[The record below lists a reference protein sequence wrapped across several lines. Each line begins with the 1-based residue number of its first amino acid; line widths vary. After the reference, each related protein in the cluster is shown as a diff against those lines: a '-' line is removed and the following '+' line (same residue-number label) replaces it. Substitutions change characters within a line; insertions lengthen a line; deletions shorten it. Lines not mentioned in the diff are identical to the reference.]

1 MAKNQ
6 EMSESDKFMD
16 FIADML
22 HEVYAKF
29 VKKRGETL
37 KHWNKYIRRMEHYKK
52 YRRRNRRRPTHR
64 KRRIQRRLN
73 HGVE

>member
-6 EMSESDKFMD
+6 ETPESDKFMD

-29 VKKRGETL
+29 VKKRGEIL

-52 YRRRNRRRPTHR
+52 YRRRKHRRPTHG
-64 KRRIQRRLN
+64 RRRTRRRLK

>member
-1 MAKNQ
+1 MAENQ
-6 EMSESDKFMD
+6 ETPESDKFMD

-29 VKKRGETL
+29 VKKRGEIL
-37 KHWNKYIRRMEHYKK
+37 KHWNKYIRRVEHYKK
-52 YRRRNRRRPTHR
+52 YRRRKHRRPTHG
-64 KRRIQRRLN
+64 RRRTRRRLK

>member
-1 MAKNQ
+1 MAENQ
-6 EMSESDKFMD
+6 ETPELDKFMD

-29 VKKRGETL
+29 VKKRGEIL

-52 YRRRNRRRPTHR
+52 YRRRKYRRPTHG
-64 KRRIQRRLN
+64 RRRTRRRLK
-73 HGVE
+73 HGTN